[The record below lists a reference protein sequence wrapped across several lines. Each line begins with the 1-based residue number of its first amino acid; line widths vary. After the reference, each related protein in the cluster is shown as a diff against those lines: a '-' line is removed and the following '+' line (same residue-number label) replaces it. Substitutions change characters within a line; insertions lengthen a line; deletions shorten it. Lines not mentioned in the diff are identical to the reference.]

1 MKKNHSLAKSIS
13 NVSWSRFFQ
22 FLKYKA
28 ENQGKNV
35 IEIGMFEK
43 SSKTCS
49 VCGHVNSDLTLK
61 EREWT
66 CESCNSQLDRDIN
79 AAINIRNFGLKQI
92 RLNQIPLDRGEY
104 KPVENPLTAELVKMK
119 ILVRSTSHD
128 PEKQEPSRQSI
139 TAEAHAL

>member
-49 VCGHVNSDLTLK
+49 VGGHVNSDLTLK

-92 RLNQIPLDRGEY
+92 RLNQIPSVRGY
-104 KPVENPLTAELVKMK
+104 L
-119 ILVRSTSHD
+119 I
-128 PEKQEPSRQSI
+128 QSY
-139 TAEAHAL
+139 LF